1 MEGLFIAKILEMLA
15 GVLPARNLGWV
26 FPDEVTAALLLEP
39 VARPGAK
46 PVARPGAKPVARPGA
61 KPVARSGT
69 LETVQAED
77 SQPFNL
83 VFSYRPPTPA
93 LFVTRERLSG
103 GPRNAFQRALESR
116 VKGNLERAQQL
127 KLDRVVLLE
136 FGESR
141 GFIDAPAVR
150 LVFELTG
157 RNANLLMLEAADTSF
172 EGRILAAAREITG
185 TRNRFR
191 QVRLGG
197 MYTPPPPYDKRDPRQ
212 QEGLEAVLNGVPITV
227 WHTRIDGLGPVLARE
242 VAFRSGL
249 DPDQPL
255 TGSHL
260 ERAIQAL
267 QDVIQNPSLSSTNR
281 NDDTSSSNPDAS
293 LSDQARTRSR
303 DEKLSGLRKAL
314 REPLEKRLRLLER
327 QLEDVETARTDAIAA
342 LEQRE
347 WADILL
353 AFSRDVPVGVSS
365 VRLPNLYG
373 AGEIEINLDPAL
385 DAVQNAHRYYTRA
398 RRREEILMRLEER
411 EPQLRESR
419 TELKALL
426 ERVANASEAELEQ
439 MMAATIER
447 ESRPAVGTRYRTRN
461 DFEVLVGRNS
471 RENEFLTHR
480 LAHSLDWWFHV
491 QGFPG
496 SHTILRCQ
504 GREVPFPDILEAAA
518 IAAYHSKA
526 RGERNVAVDYTT
538 VKSVWRP
545 RGSKAGAVYF
555 SGQKTVFV
563 DALLPAEPV

>member
-1 MEGLFIAKILEMLA
+1 MEGLFIAKILETLSA
-15 GVLPARNLGWV
+15 SLPARNLGWV

-39 VARPGAK
+39 VARPGTK
-46 PVARPGAKPVARPGA
+46 PVARPGTKPVARPGVQ
-61 KPVARSGT
+61 PVARPGA
-69 LETVQAED
+69 LETVQAGG

-93 LFVTRERLSG
+93 LFINQDRLLG
-103 GPRNAFQRALESR
+103 GPKNAFQRALESR

-127 KLDRVVLLE
+127 KLDRVVQLQ

-141 GFIDAPAVR
+141 GFIDVPAVR

-157 RNANLLMLEAADTSF
+157 RNANLLMLEAADTPF
-172 EGRILAAAREITG
+172 EGRIVAAAREITLA
-185 TRNRFR
+185 RNRFR

-197 MYTPPPPYDKRDPRQ
+197 AYIPPPPYDKRDPRQ
-212 QEGLEAVLNGVPITV
+212 PEGLEVVLNGVPINV
-227 WHTRIDGLGPVLARE
+227 WHTRIDGLGPVLAQE
-242 VAFRSGL
+242 VAFRSGI
-249 DPDQPL
+249 DPDQAL
-255 TGSHL
+255 TGPQL

-267 QDVIQNPSLSSTNR
+267 QDVIQNPSLSSSNR
-281 NDDTSSSNPDAS
+281 NHDTPSSSIDAS

-347 WADILL
+347 WADTLL
-353 AFSRDVPVGVSS
+353 AFSRDVPVGASS

-373 AGEIEINLDPAL
+373 AGEIEISLDPAL
-385 DAVQNAHRYYTRA
+385 DAVQNANRYYSRA
-398 RRREEILMRLEER
+398 RRREEALTRLEER
-411 EPQLRESR
+411 EPQLREAR

-426 ERVANASEAELEQ
+426 ERLSHADEAELEH
-439 MMAATIER
+439 MLAATIER
-447 ESRPAVGTRYRTRN
+447 ESRPVVGTRYRTRN
-461 DFEVLVGRNS
+461 GFEVLVGRNS
-471 RENEFLTHR
+471 RENELLTHR
-480 LAHSLDWWFHV
+480 LAHSLDLWFHV

-518 IAAYHSKA
+518 IAAYHSRA

-545 RGSKAGAVYF
+545 RGSRAGAVYF
-555 SGQKTVFV
+555 SGQKTIFV
-563 DALLPAEPV
+563 DALLPAEPA